1 MIIRKA
7 TITDIDSI
15 VKIHIDAFQG
25 FFLTSLGPKFLSFY
39 YSCFVRSNET
49 ITVVAEENGVVYGFA
64 ASTKMCKSFNSRLI
78 KNNLLPFC
86 LLSLKL
92 LFNNPTALLRLI
104 RNLTKKGKG
113 LDDEEDYAEL
123 YSIGVC
129 EDAQGQGVGKEML
142 LSSEEHMK
150 EEGVSRLSL
159 TTDYYHNEQA
169 IAFYHS
175 MGYKIMYE
183 FIAYPN
189 RKMYRLIKNL

>member
-129 EDAQGQGVGKEML
+129 KDAQGQGVGKEML

-150 EEGVSRLSL
+150 DEGITRLSL